1 MRFRI
6 DLKIFIFVILFFLTR
21 QIEIYAIT
29 LFFAIIHEFG
39 HLLAGLCLGMKPKKL
54 EIMPFGVS
62 ISFEISPKDYNYK
75 IKNGNLLEIK
85 KIIVALAGPVTN
97 LVMIFIVFNLKLNIF
112 TALMV
117 IYSNFLLMLFN
128 LLPIYPLD
136 GGRIIRG
143 ILHILFGKIKAEK
156 YVNYISFTSLIVIT
170 FVASIIIYQVENI
183 AIFLIVLVLW
193 MIFIKEDRIYRK
205 RIKIYNLLE
214 KSLEIK

>member
-1 MRFRI
+1 
-6 DLKIFIFVILFFLTR
+6 
-21 QIEIYAIT
+21 
-29 LFFAIIHEFG
+29 
-39 HLLAGLCLGMKPKKL
+39 
-54 EIMPFGVS
+54 
-62 ISFEISPKDYNYK
+62 
-75 IKNGNLLEIK
+75 
-85 KIIVALAGPVTN
+85 
-97 LVMIFIVFNLKLNIF
+97 
-112 TALMV
+112 
-117 IYSNFLLMLFN
+117 MLFN

-170 FVASIIIYQVENI
+170 FIASIIIYQVENI